1 MRLLREFVGRHPA
14 QSAVLFACLLVA
26 GLMEGIGLTS
36 LLPLAS
42 LATLPAGSTDLAGTD
57 ALTKGP
63 GRWVAEVL
71 RLAGFSPSLGAILV
85 LVFSVFCLRSS
96 VLLIARRQLGYTV
109 ARLVREMRLRLVR
122 ALFHARYS
130 YYVRQRV
137 GMFGNAFATEA
148 QRASNAF
155 VHLTYLATHAIQFV
169 VYAGIA
175 LATSWRATLIGTV
188 LGVFVARVLNSLI
201 IAGRRA
207 GKNQTRL
214 NKSLLAM
221 LTDVF
226 QGVKPLKAMAR
237 EDLVAPLLEKGT
249 LRLEKAMRKD
259 TVATETL
266 EAFQD
271 VMVVG
276 ILCIGFFAMRIHYEM
291 EVGQVLLLTALANRV
306 FDVIKKGQRR
316 WQKVG
321 VDESAYWSLHA
332 TIEQAEAQREETHG
346 GAAPTLEKGIALD
359 GVVVAYDGRTV
370 LDTLSIELPAG
381 RIIALTGPSG
391 AGKTTIVDLVAGL
404 VRPESGAV
412 TIDGVSLD
420 AIDLRAWRRRIGYVP
435 QEMFLLH
442 DSVAMNVSLGDP
454 AASRSDIERA
464 LRRAHAFDFV
474 QAMPQGMDTLVG
486 ERGSALSGGQRQRI
500 AIARSLLG
508 DPWLLVLDEATAALD
523 PASEAAVWEAVADL
537 RDSGTTVLAISH
549 QRALLD
555 VADVVWR
562 IEDGHASR
570 LER

>member
-1 MRLLREFVGRHPA
+1 MRLLREFVGRYPA
-14 QSAVLFACLLVA
+14 QSAVLFVCLLVA

-36 LLPLAS
+36 LLPLAG
-42 LATLPAGSTDLAGTD
+42 LATLPNDAMNPGTPD
-57 ALTKGP
+57 VLTKGP
-63 GRWVAEVL
+63 GRWIGSLLGFVGVAP
-71 RLAGFSPSLGAILV
+71 SPATILG
-85 LVFSVFCLRSS
+85 LVFSVFCLRSAT
-96 VLLIARRQLGYTV
+96 LLFARRRLGYTV

-137 GMFGNAFATEA
+137 GVFGNAFATEA

-155 VHLTYLATHAIQFV
+155 VHLAHLATHAIQFV
-169 VYAGIA
+169 VFASIA
-175 LATSWRATLIGTV
+175 LATSWRATLIGTA
-188 LGVFVARVLNSLI
+188 LGFGVARVLNSLI
-201 IAGRRA
+201 VAGRQA
-207 GKNQTRL
+207 GRNQTRL

-237 EDLVAPLLEKGT
+237 EDLVAPLLEQGT
-249 LRLEKAMRKD
+249 LRLEKAMRRD
-259 TVATETL
+259 TIATETL

-276 ILCIGFFAMRIHYEM
+276 ILCAGFFVMRVHEQM
-291 EVGQVLLLTALANRV
+291 DVAEVLLLIALANRI
-306 FDVIKKGQRR
+306 FDVIKKAQRR

-332 TIEQAEAQREETHG
+332 TIETAESQREEAHG
-346 GAAPTLEKGIALD
+346 GAAPTLEEGIALAD
-359 GVVVAYDGRTV
+359 VTLSYDGRAV
-370 LDTLSIELPAG
+370 LDRLSIELPAG

-404 VRPESGAV
+404 LRPDTGEVR
-412 TIDGVSLD
+412 IDGVPID
-420 AIDLRAWRRRIGYVP
+420 AIDLRAWRSRIGYVP

-442 DSVAMNVSLGDP
+442 DTVAMNVSLGDP
-454 AASRSDIERA
+454 AASRADIERA

-474 QAMPQGMDTLVG
+474 QAMPQGMDTMVG

-508 DPWLLVLDEATAALD
+508 DPWLLVLDEATTALD
-523 PASEAAVWEAVADL
+523 PVSEAAVWEAVGEL
-537 RDSGTTVLAISH
+537 RKAGTTVLAISH
-549 QRALLD
+549 QTALLE

-562 IEDGHASR
+562 VENGHASR
-570 LER
+570 LAR